1 MDSKTDLLVTS
12 AGNIEDS
19 ELDSFKLIDKTDNKE
34 IKTSAIKVSDN
45 KVKLTLKKGFF
56 STPEIDLSHDYEVS
70 SNSFRA
76 TKVTMRKILD
86 DPEYFYNGDDLGV
99 TYKKIL
105 QHLNYGHQQL
115 RKLA

>member
-56 STPEIDLSHDYEVS
+56 STS
-70 SNSFRA
+70 
-76 TKVTMRKILD
+76 
-86 DPEYFYNGDDLGV
+86 
-99 TYKKIL
+99 
-105 QHLNYGHQQL
+105 
-115 RKLA
+115 

>member
-45 KVKLTLKKGFF
+45 KVKLTFK
-56 STPEIDLSHDYEVS
+56 ERI
-70 SNSFRA
+70 
-76 TKVTMRKILD
+76 I
-86 DPEYFYNGDDLGV
+86 
-99 TYKKIL
+99 
-105 QHLNYGHQQL
+105 
-115 RKLA
+115 